1 MFDRGGG
8 VQVTSLH
15 APGAVLG
22 RELID
27 AVRVDG
33 SALAL
38 LRKATLRP
46 RIFYKV
52 TASALTARTLFS
64 FLAVIVSE
72 RAPEPSP
79 CCLVTH
85 RLVVL

>member
-38 LRKATLRP
+38 LRKATLSP
-46 RIFYKV
+46 RIFIK
-52 TASALTARTLFS
+52 
-64 FLAVIVSE
+64 
-72 RAPEPSP
+72 
-79 CCLVTH
+79 
-85 RLVVL
+85 